1 MEPAEATEIFENLQS
16 GQADAIDHFQPILI
30 DQLNLLTINV

>member
-16 GQADAIDHFQPILI
+16 GQADAIDHFSA
-30 DQLNLLTINV
+30 DFD